1 MSVSRFKQ
9 GRRAGLVSLACVLWL
24 AMGSVQAQQARPKPA
39 GNISC
44 LIQPSQ
50 EVNVGTPVDGVL
62 ETVNVDRGDI
72 VSQGQLL
79 ARLNAGV
86 ESAAVDFQSAKAEFG
101 ARKHARNADLQRKQ
115 LISTQEFDE
124 LETEYKLSELELR
137 QRREQLK
144 LRSIVSPIRGVVV
157 DVYRQRGD
165 LVRQEKIFRV
175 VQLQPLHVETVLPAA
190 LFGKLRVDQVYDV
203 SPELGG
209 GPFKAKISQIDRVID
224 AASGTFRVRLLLQNP
239 RLDIPPGQRCAI
251 NFPL

>member
-1 MSVSRFKQ
+1 MSVLRFNDTTAA
-9 GRRAGLVSLACVLWL
+9 RWGLIFCALGIA
-24 AMGSVQAQQARPKPA
+24 AFNAQAQPARPKPA
-39 GNISC
+39 SNISC

-62 ETVNVDRGDI
+62 ETVNVDRGDM

-101 ARKHARNADLQRKQ
+101 ARKQARNAELQRKE

-124 LETEYKLSELELR
+124 LETEFKLSELELR

-144 LRSIVSPIRGVVV
+144 LRSIVSPIKGVVV

-175 VQLQPLHVETVLPAA
+175 VQLQPLHIETVLPAA
-190 LFGKLRVDQVYDV
+190 FFGKLRADQVFEV

-209 GPFKAKISQIDRVID
+209 GPFKAKIIQIDRVID

-239 RLDIPPGQRCAI
+239 RMDIPPGQRCAI

>member
-1 MSVSRFKQ
+1 MSILRFTQGYRARLLSVSC
-9 GRRAGLVSLACVLWL
+9 AMWLVLVPAH
-24 AMGSVQAQQARPKPA
+24 AQQARPKSA

-62 ETVNVDRGDI
+62 ETVNVDRGDL
-72 VSQGQLL
+72 VSPGQLL

-101 ARKHARNADLQRKQ
+101 ARKHARSAELQRKQ

-124 LETEYKLSELELR
+124 LETEHKLSQLELR

-144 LRSIVSPIRGVVV
+144 LRSIVSPIKGVVV
-157 DVYRQRGD
+157 DVYRHRGD

-175 VQLQPLHVETVLPAA
+175 VQLHPLHVETVLPAS
-190 LFGKLRVDQVYDV
+190 LFGKLRVDQVSDV
-203 SPELGG
+203 TPELGK
-209 GPFKAKISQIDRVID
+209 GPLKAKIIQIDRVID

-239 RLDIPPGQRCAI
+239 RLEIPPGQRCAI